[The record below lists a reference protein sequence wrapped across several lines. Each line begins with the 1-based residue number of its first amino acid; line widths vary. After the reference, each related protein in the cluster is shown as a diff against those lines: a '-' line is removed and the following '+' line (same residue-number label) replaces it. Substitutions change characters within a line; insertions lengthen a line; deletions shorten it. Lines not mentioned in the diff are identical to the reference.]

1 VTARTDE
8 TANVVLEVS
17 QFYDEVTRL
26 LEDAFPKSTPV
37 TIRGEIAKVYEKSHL
52 YLDIVDA
59 GSATDA
65 RRPVLNAHC
74 WVSKWTSL
82 KRELDDQGIVLRPG
96 TVVSLSGYADLYAA
110 QGKVG
115 FTVVSISVQDL
126 LGDMAKR
133 RQELITRLTAEGI
146 IGDEAANKS
155 RPMTPVPL
163 RVGLV
168 ASPGTEGYADFTG
181 QLLSS
186 GFSFQGFLVKTL
198 VQGEDAPPQIV
209 AAIEALDR
217 EGLDVICLVR
227 GGGSK
232 GDLAC
237 FDDERVARAIG
248 AASTPVWTGIGHTG
262 DVSIADL
269 AAHTFA
275 ITPTKLGETLVTL
288 VAQYYERTV
297 RGSAQR
303 LSAAVDARMEEATEF
318 LAERR
323 RTMMFAVRDRLTSEE
338 RHVRGIAQRLV
349 TEGQRVLAGAAS
361 ELVAKRQLLTAYD
374 PQRRLAQGWAVVTT
388 HGGDVVR
395 SVDDVTEG
403 GALRIRVRDGQLGA
417 TVTSKERSDV

>member
-1 VTARTDE
+1 MTEGTDA
-8 TANVVLEVS
+8 TTRVLEVS
-17 QFYDEVTRL
+17 EFYLEVTEI
-26 LEDAFPKSTPV
+26 LERRFPKSAPV

-59 GSATDA
+59 GSGNDA

-96 TVVSLSGYADLYAA
+96 TVVSITGYADLYAP

-115 FTVVSISVQDL
+115 FSVVSISVQDV

-133 RQELITRLTAEGI
+133 RQELIARLTKEGI
-146 IGDEAANKS
+146 VGDEALNKS
-155 RPMTPVPL
+155 RPLSAVPL

-168 ASPGTEGYADFTG
+168 ASPGTEGYADFSG
-181 QLLSS
+181 QFLSS
-186 GFSFQGFLVKTL
+186 GFSFHLTLVTTL
-198 VQGEDAPPQIV
+198 VQGDEAPPQIA
-209 AAIEALDR
+209 AAIAALDR
-217 EGLDVICLVR
+217 KGLDVICLVR

-248 AASTPVWTGIGHTG
+248 AAQTPVWTGIGHTG

-275 ITPTKLGETLVTL
+275 ITPTKLGETLVSR

-297 RGSAQR
+297 RLNAQR
-303 LSAAVDARMEEATEF
+303 ISTAVEAQVEQATEF

-323 RTMMFAVRDRLTSEE
+323 RTMMFAVRDRLASEE
-338 RHVRGIAQRLV
+338 RHVRGIAQRL
-349 TEGQRVLAGAAS
+349 TMQSERVLTAAT
-361 ELVAKRQLLTAYD
+361 VTIAIKRQLLGAYD

-388 HGGDVVR
+388 GSGEVVR
-395 SVDDVTEG
+395 SVDDVAEG
-403 GALRIRVRDGQLGA
+403 SGLTIRVRDGRLGA
-417 TVTSKERSDV
+417 TVTSRERNDT